1 MKPNHPASLLGV
13 AAIACLVAACSGA
26 ASVAPS
32 VAAPAS
38 VAPAGGPIAVEVKE
52 WTVTPSSATAKAGSI
67 TFNVKNGGSAVHEF
81 VVVKTDL
88 KADALPVTGST
99 IDETKLT
106 PVDEIE
112 DIAVGATPT
121 LTVTLAAGHY
131 VLLCNI
137 ETHYGLGMHADFD
150 VS

>member
-1 MKPNHPASLLGV
+1 MKPIRPRSLAVV
-13 AAIACLVAACSGA
+13 AAIACLVAACSGT

-32 VAAPAS
+32 VAPAS
-38 VAPAGGPIAVEVKE
+38 VAPAGGPIAVEMKE

-67 TFNVKNGGSAVHEF
+67 TFNVKNGGAAVHEF

-88 KADALPVTGST
+88 KADKLPIAGSI
-99 IDETKLT
+99 IDESVLA